1 MNTRD
6 TMMVGG
12 GDVTLWRLVLEG
24 GAVGHEISSGT
35 DATRNTACMC
45 INETISVVFTRA
57 PVVCLQL
64 HRSAQAHFS
73 QTDFS
78 KRPHNSQARRR
89 GGRRAPENLVF
100 LDSRVMKTHSQKLK
114 SQPCDPTSHRG
125 AGEGPFWP
133 PWRASSREPVSPDA
147 RR

>member
-35 DATRNTACMC
+35 DATRTNACLR
-45 INETISVVFTRA
+45 INETIAQLFRRA

-64 HRSAQAHFS
+64 HPSAQAH
-73 QTDFS
+73 FS
-78 KRPHNSQARRR
+78 KRPHNSQARRG
-89 GGRRAPENLVF
+89 GGRRAPEKLFF
-100 LDSRVMKTHSQKLK
+100 LDSRVMKTHSQKLT
-114 SQPCDPTSHRG
+114 SQPFDPSSHRG